1 MNNRQIEE
9 SIKQSI
15 ALDTPDLFDKI
26 VSAPVQ
32 KLPEE
37 DYIVKEHPKRNAS
50 KLQLL
55 YTACTSLAI
64 VFLICFGS
72 IVLYAP

>member
-37 DYIVKEHPKRNAS
+37 DYIVKEHCIFD
-50 KLQLL
+50 LFWTHTQLL
-55 YTACTSLAI
+55 LC
-64 VFLICFGS
+64 
-72 IVLYAP
+72 